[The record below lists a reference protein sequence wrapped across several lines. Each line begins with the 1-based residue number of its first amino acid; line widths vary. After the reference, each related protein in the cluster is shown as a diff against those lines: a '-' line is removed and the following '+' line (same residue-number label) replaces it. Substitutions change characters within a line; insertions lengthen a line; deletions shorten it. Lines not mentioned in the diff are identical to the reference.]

1 MNQIDYLLSQL
12 NEVES
17 RLQYSFRDRSLL
29 SLAFIHRSYVN
40 EDKAVLQHNERLE
53 FLGDSILGLL
63 MADYLYRHFP
73 ETAEGDLSALRAR
86 LVEASSCAGFL
97 KQLEVAPYLL
107 MGKGER
113 TNSGRGRDS
122 ILADLFEAIIGAI
135 YLDGG
140 LEAARSF
147 LLTHFSSAIQHLLEE
162 PLENWKAFLQDYCQ
176 KNFQIIPVYE
186 VIEAIGPDHDKVF
199 KVVVKLNDREWGIGT
214 GPSKKQAQQAAARAA
229 LYAIEKKS

>member
-1 MNQIDYLLSQL
+1 MNQTDYLLSHL
-12 NEVES
+12 DEVES
-17 RLQYSFRDRSLL
+17 RLHYFFRDRSLL
-29 SLAFIHRSYVN
+29 FLAFIHRSYIN
-40 EDKAVLQHNERLE
+40 EDKTVLQHNERLE

-73 ETAEGDLSALRAR
+73 ENAEGDLSSLRAR
-86 LVEASSCAGFL
+86 VVEASSCAGFL
-97 KQLEVAPYLL
+97 KQLGIAPYLL

-147 LLTHFSSAIQHLLEE
+147 LMTHFSSAIQNLLEE
-162 PLENWKAFLQDYCQ
+162 PLENWKASLQDYCQ

-186 VIEAIGPDHDKVF
+186 VKDASGPDHDKVF
-199 KVVVKLNDREWGIGT
+199 SIVVKIHGQELGIGT
-214 GPSKKQAQQAAARAA
+214 GASKKQAQQAAARAA
-229 LYAIEKKS
+229 LDAIQKKD